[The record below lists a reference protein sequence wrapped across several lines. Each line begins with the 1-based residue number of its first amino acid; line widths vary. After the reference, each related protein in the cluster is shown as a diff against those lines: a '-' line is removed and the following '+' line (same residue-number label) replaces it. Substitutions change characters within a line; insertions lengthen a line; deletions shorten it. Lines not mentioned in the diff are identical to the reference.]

1 MTRFN
6 RYGLLLMT
14 ALLLAIYVLSNSGQ
28 FHIVDEVSLFAVTE
42 SAALRGDVDTNAIAW
57 TQWVNSPGEVL
68 GSFGING
75 EVFSKKG
82 PAPAL
87 LAVPWYWLLHLIAKA
102 DIEFGQLQTVLLW
115 NSFVTAHTALL
126 LALTARRL
134 GYRPRTGVLLGL
146 LFGLGTIAWPYAKQF
161 FGEPLSAFSLLL
173 AFYGLASW
181 RHTGR
186 WHWLFLAGLGGGLAV
201 ATVNAHAVLIG
212 LLALWGAGDYL
223 WRRRQKRASAQ
234 LSTRDLLLSALAF
247 LLPLAIFALLLLL
260 YNNARFGNPFET
272 GYHFDSGEG
281 FTTPLWQGLWGQLL
295 SPYRGVFW
303 HTPLFLV
310 AIPAAFLF
318 WRRHRSESIA
328 IFAISGALLLL
339 YSAWWMWWGGFA
351 WGPRFLVP
359 LAPFWVLLLA
369 PVAASLAGDTKA
381 LTVPVWLEW
390 LLVAVGLFSVFV
402 QLSAV
407 AVNYVNFEIALRS
420 LYPTDWNDPLA
431 YGPPA
436 QSLADLV
443 NSPVVGQWKLMLEN
457 FTANTD
463 LAWLWA
469 DGQVLW
475 LVAVVGAL
483 VVVTLAGALALW
495 WRTGEQGESAP
506 PASPPMVVLAF
517 LLPML
522 LIGAWAGE
530 VSRQPLYGEPG
541 KAYRSALSAICANA
555 GPSDVFVNVA
565 PNSYHIP
572 MNWMPGECALQPPTF
587 GFAANSMDHA
597 EAQASLSAQL
607 ANADRVWLVTG
618 GYQPNDPENGVERW
632 LAGAAYKATDTWHDD
647 YRVLQYATGVRINDV
662 ESTPVVKALFGNRA
676 EQVTVVSVRAPSVAP
691 AGRPIPI
698 EITYRVEAPTS
709 ENLRWFVQLWDGQNT
724 PFAQLDT
731 GPEDN
736 YGLFSQLPVREELV
750 EKAGL
755 LIPNNMP
762 PGDYQLIIGLYNP
775 DDNAA
780 RLENVGGED
789 FIRAGAVRVVS
800 ID

>member
-1 MTRFN
+1 
-6 RYGLLLMT
+6 
-14 ALLLAIYVLSNSGQ
+14 
-28 FHIVDEVSLFAVTE
+28 
-42 SAALRGDVDTNAIAW
+42 
-57 TQWVNSPGEVL
+57 
-68 GSFGING
+68 
-75 EVFSKKG
+75 
-82 PAPAL
+82 
-87 LAVPWYWLLHLIAKA
+87 VPWYWLLHLIAKA

-173 AFYGLASW
+173 AFYGLVSW

-186 WHWLFLAGLGGGLAV
+186 WHWLLLAGVGGGLAM
-201 ATVNAHAVLIG
+201 ATVNAHAVLVG

-223 WRRRQKRASAQ
+223 WRRRQKRPSAQ
-234 LSTRDLLLSALAF
+234 LSTRDLLLSAPGISVAAGDLRPAALA
-247 LLPLAIFALLLLL
+247 LQQ
-260 YNNARFGNPFET
+260 R
-272 GYHFDSGEG
+272 
-281 FTTPLWQGLWGQLL
+281 PLWQPLRNGLPFRQ
-295 SPYRGVFW
+295 
-303 HTPLFLV
+303 
-310 AIPAAFLF
+310 
-318 WRRHRSESIA
+318 RRRLHHA
-328 IFAISGALLLL
+328 
-339 YSAWWMWWGGFA
+339 
-351 WGPRFLVP
+351 P
-359 LAPFWVLLLA
+359 LAGAVGPTTEPLPRRLLAHAALYRRNSGRLSLLA
-369 PVAASLAGDTKA
+369 PPPQRKHRHLCHLGGAAAALQRLVDVVGRLCLGPALPRAADALLGAAARPGGRQPGGDTKA

-390 LLVAVGLFSVFV
+390 MLVAVGLFSVFV

-517 LLPML
+517 LLPVL

-530 VSRQPLYGEPG
+530 VSRHPLYGEPG

-572 MNWMPGECALQPPTF
+572 MNWMPGECTLHPPTY

-662 ESTPVVKALFGNRA
+662 EPTPVVKALFGNRA

-698 EITYRVEAPTS
+698 EITYRVEAPTT

-800 ID
+800 SD